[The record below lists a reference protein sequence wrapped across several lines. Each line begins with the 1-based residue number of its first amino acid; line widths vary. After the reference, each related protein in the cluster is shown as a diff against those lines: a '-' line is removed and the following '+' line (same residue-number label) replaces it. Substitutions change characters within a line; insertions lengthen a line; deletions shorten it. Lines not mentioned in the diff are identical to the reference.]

1 MSLSQASQKKLKAES
16 ELAKLDSK
24 MRLAGAPI
32 DREHLSDEERY
43 MFQKLGLR
51 MKAYLLLG
59 NSKLNII
66 T

>member
-1 MSLSQASQKKLKAES
+1 
-16 ELAKLDSK
+16 

-51 MKAYLLLG
+51 MKAFLLLG
-59 NSKLNII
+59 KSKNSTLLLDIAKNVASEGKHILEHVRYH
-66 T
+66 